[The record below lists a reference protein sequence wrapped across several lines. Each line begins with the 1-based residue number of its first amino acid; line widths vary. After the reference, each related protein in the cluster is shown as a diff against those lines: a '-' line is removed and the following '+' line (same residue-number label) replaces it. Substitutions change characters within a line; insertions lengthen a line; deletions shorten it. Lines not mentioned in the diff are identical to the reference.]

1 MKVTARLPLEHA
13 AVWGDLADGVQ
24 VSMRDDVPVVDESGQ
39 RVGTVT
45 QVRGGP
51 DGFEVELS
59 LAATWPL
66 IPGEFS
72 VPELHDTEGL

>member
-1 MKVTARLPLEHA
+1 MTAHLPLEHGP
-13 AVWGDLADGVQ
+13 VWGELADGVE
-24 VSMRDDVPVVDESGQ
+24 VSLRDDVPVVDESGQ

-51 DGFEVELS
+51 DGYVVELS
-59 LAATWPL
+59 LAMTWPL

-72 VPELHDTEGL
+72 ATELHVPFDL